1 MTWVWWCNDL
11 GSRCNGVGLLVMA
24 PMGLNGFNKGLNWSS
39 NGSDSDFFLMGLTVG
54 CCVFFFF
61 FGVDDRSWVS
71 GGGGVRCV

>member
-1 MTWVWWCNDL
+1 M

-24 PMGLNGFNKGLNWSS
+24 PMGLNGFNKGLNRSS

-61 FGVDDRSWVS
+61 W
-71 GGGGVRCV
+71 